1 MKKLQINTFIL
12 LVGLFMLSLTSFSAW
27 PDETPPLAVIVSAN
41 PQLASMSPPT
51 PRELTQMFWRKKQ
64 YWQNGTRIHPVN
76 LHAEHPLRI
85 LFSKV
90 VLDSLPSEQADYWN
104 GLYFHGTTPPYS
116 VQSEEAVLRYVSG
129 TKGAIGYVSL
139 CSVDDRVKAVLWIDQ
154 HTISISKP
162 EFNCTPQ

>member
-27 PDETPPLAVIVSAN
+27 PDETPPLAVVVSAN
-41 PQLASMSPPT
+41 PQLANMSPPT

-116 VQSEEAVLRYVSG
+116 VQSEEAVLRYVSS